1 MRKKLLSLALALVL
15 CLGLTVPA
23 AAATMTE
30 IVSPETY
37 YSFCEWAGYTIE
49 GFHEGITWRGHS
61 GGSGYGAFDKN
72 GNIIIPPHSYAI
84 ESDPTV
90 MDFSDGAAWARKD
103 NRWHAVDNTGKYLFT
118 LEKNLVPEED
128 GKSDFHEGLARV
140 YDKETKKYGYV
151 DKTGK
156 VVIPFEHDYQ
166 AGNFYDG
173 LAVAYDATNAYYG
186 YMDKTGKIVIPC
198 QYAGAKDFVNGFAVV
213 NQGNRWTVIDTTGKD
228 LLPQDYSYRSNN
240 WPEDI
245 SSEVVPMYQNGSFH
259 YGYAFVNKSGQ
270 IVSGGY
276 DFIWGFANGMA
287 LVKKDDKYG
296 YVNEA
301 GVLVIPCQYTSAE
314 DFRDGYAVVNS
325 HSIIDKTGKVTGTTN
340 NSAVN
345 AGNGC
350 FRISS
355 SESGRRRYGFIDYT
369 GREIVSC
376 KYAEVGGHLHGNAV
390 PAFSGGVAPVKTFDD
405 KWGFVDTTGAE
416 VVPCTLTEVEYT
428 DEPGIFIV
436 WNYNGDGKGSVLKSS
451 GWTEPSVS
459 SAPSTPSTPA
469 QPSGPSASPTNSKV
483 LVNGKETAFD
493 AYTIDGSNYFKLRD
507 LAYVLSGT
515 EKQFEVGWDNASKTI
530 TLTSGQGYTA
540 NGSEMG
546 AKSAG
551 SKAAAVSASKL
562 LIDGKEV
569 ALTAYTIDGNNYFK
583 LRDIGQ
589 AFDFGIGWDNAS
601 KTITIDTSAGYTA

>member
-84 ESDPTV
+84 ESTPTV

-186 YMDKTGKIVIPC
+186 YMDKTGKMVIPY
-198 QYAGAKDFVNGFAVV
+198 QYANAASFKNGVARVKL
-213 NQGNRWTVIDTTGKD
+213 GDRWTVIDTTGKD
-228 LLPQDYSYRSNN
+228 LLPQAYSAGTTST
-240 WPEDI
+240 EEHI
-245 SSEVVPMYQNGSFH
+245 SSEAILVLGSNGLWGF
-259 YGYAFVNKSGQ
+259 ANRAGQ
-270 IVSGGY
+270 IVSEGY
-276 DFIWGFANGMA
+276 IGIQPFSNGMA
-287 LVKKDDKYG
+287 CVCKQEGGYG

-301 GVLVIPCQYTSAE
+301 GVLVIPCQYKSAE
-314 DFRDGYAVVNS
+314 DFRDGYARVKTGDAY
-325 HSIIDKTGKVTGTTN
+325 SIIDKTGTVTGTIGDYAYAHN
-340 NSAVN
+340 L
-345 AGNGC
+345 GNGY
-350 FRISS
+350 FRNAS
-355 SESGRRRYGFIDYT
+355 SESGRSRYGYVDYT
-369 GREIVSC
+369 GREIVPC
-376 KYAEVGGHLHGNAV
+376 KYAEVED
-390 PAFSGGVAPVKTFDD
+390 FSGGVAAVQNFDG

-416 VVPCTLTEVEYT
+416 IVPCKLKWVEYT
-428 DEPGIFIV
+428 NEPGIFV
-436 WNYNGDGKGSVLKSS
+436 VNNYNDDGRTSIIKSS
-451 GWTEPSVS
+451 GWTEPAVS
-459 SAPSTPSTPA
+459 GSTPSTPA
-469 QPSGPSASPTNSKV
+469 KPAGPSANPTNSKV
-483 LVNGKETAFD
+483 LVNGKEVAFD

-507 LAYVLSGT
+507 LAFVLNGT

-530 TLTSGQGYTA
+530 TLTSGSAYTA
-540 NGSEMG
+540 NGSEMAKGSG
-546 AKSAG
+546 AQSA
-551 SKAAAVSASKL
+551 SVSASKL

-569 ALTAYTIDGNNYFK
+569 SLTAYTIGGNNYFK

-601 KTITIDTSAGYTA
+601 KTITIDTSTGYTA

>member
-61 GGSGYGAFDKN
+61 GGAGYGAFDKN

-84 ESDPTV
+84 ESTPTV

-103 NRWHAVDNTGKYLFT
+103 NRWHAVDNTGKHLFT

-198 QYAGAKDFVNGFAVV
+198 QYAVAKDFVNGFAVV

-228 LLPQDYSYRSNN
+228 LLPQDCRYDFNAYV

-245 SSEVVPMYQNGSFH
+245 SPEAVRVRRDR
-259 YGYAFVNKSGQ
+259 GYAFVNKSGQ

-276 DFIWGFANGMA
+276 DSTRVFTNGMA
-287 LVKKDDKYG
+287 RVEKDDKYG

-314 DFRDGYAVVNS
+314 DFRDGYAVVRVGRVGS
-325 HSIIDKTGKVTGTTN
+325 AYSIIDKTGKVTGT
-340 NSAVN
+340 SSGGRG

-355 SESGRRRYGFIDYT
+355 SESGRTRYGLIDYT
-369 GREIVSC
+369 GREIVPC
-376 KYAEVGGHLHGNAV
+376 KYKKIND
-390 PAFSGGVAPVKTFDD
+390 FSGGVAAVSTFDD

-416 VVPCTLTEVEYT
+416 VVPCTLTDLEYT
-428 DEPGIFIV
+428 DEPGVFIV

-469 QPSGPSASPTNSKV
+469 QPSGPSANPTNSKV
-483 LVNGKETAFD
+483 LVNGKEVAFD

-530 TLTSGQGYTA
+530 TLTSGKSYTA

-546 AKSAG
+546 ARSAG

>member
-1 MRKKLLSLALALVL
+1 MRKKILSLALALVL

-49 GFHEGITWRGHS
+49 GFHEGITWRGNS

-118 LEKNLVPEED
+118 LEKNVVPEED

-156 VVIPFEHDYQ
+156 VVIPFEHDYR

-173 LAVAYDATNAYYG
+173 LAVTYDATNAYYG
-186 YMDKTGKIVIPC
+186 YMDKTGKVVIPC
-198 QYAGAKDFVNGFAVV
+198 QYANARHFVNGFAVV
-213 NQGNRWTVIDTTGKD
+213 QLGNRQTVIDTTGKD
-228 LLPQDYSYRSNN
+228 LLPQDCSYNTSGYSGI
-240 WPEDI
+240 WPKDI
-245 SSEVVPMYQNGSFH
+245 SPEAVRVRQDGG
-259 YGYAFVNKSGQ
+259 GYAFVNKSGQ

-276 DFIWGFANGMA
+276 DSTWGFTNGMA
-287 LVKKDDKYG
+287 VVEKDDKYG

-301 GVLVIPCQYTSAE
+301 GVLVIPCQYEYAYE
-314 DFRDGYAVVNS
+314 FCDGYAVVKVGGS
-325 HSIIDKTGKVTGTTN
+325 HSIIDKTGKVTGSIGDYAN
-340 NSAVN
+340 NT
-345 AGNGC
+345 GNGC
-350 FRISS
+350 FRIQS
-355 SESGRRRYGFIDYT
+355 SESGRTRYGFIDYT

-376 KYAEVGGHLHGNAV
+376 KYAEVKD
-390 PAFSGGVAPVKTFDD
+390 FSGGVAAVKTFDD

-416 VVPCTLTEVEYT
+416 VVPCTLTDLEYT
-428 DEPGIFIV
+428 DEPGVFIV

-459 SAPSTPSTPA
+459 SAPGAPSTPA
-469 QPSGPSASPTNSKV
+469 QPSGPSANPTNSKV
-483 LVNGKETAFD
+483 LVNGKEVAFD

-530 TLTSGQGYTA
+530 TLTSGKSYTA
-540 NGSEMG
+540 NGSEM
-546 AKSAG
+546 ASRSAG

>member
-156 VVIPFEHDYQ
+156 VVIPFEHDYR

-173 LAVAYDATNAYYG
+173 LAVTYDATNAYYG
-186 YMDKTGKIVIPC
+186 YMDKTGKVVIPC
-198 QYAGAKDFVNGFAVV
+198 QYANARHFVNGFAVV
-213 NQGNRWTVIDTTGKD
+213 QLGNRQTVIDTTGKD

-245 SSEVVPMYQNGSFH
+245 SSEVVPMYQKDSFH

-276 DFIWGFANGMA
+276 DFVWGFANGMA
-287 LVKKDDKYG
+287 LVQKDDKYG

-301 GVLVIPCQYTSAE
+301 GVLVIPCQYISVSAFE
-314 DFRDGYAVVNS
+314 FCDGYALVNS

-376 KYAEVGGHLHGNAV
+376 KYAEVKD
-390 PAFSGGVAPVKTFDD
+390 FSGGVAAVKTFDD

-428 DEPGIFIV
+428 DEPGVFV
-436 WNYNGDGKGSVLKSS
+436 VKNFNGDGKMSIIKSS

-483 LVNGKETAFD
+483 LVNGKEVAFD

>member
-37 YSFCEWAGYTIE
+37 YSFCERAGYTIE

-61 GGSGYGAFDKN
+61 GAAGYGAFDKN

-84 ESDPTV
+84 ESTPTV

-118 LEKNLVPEED
+118 LEKNVVPEED

-156 VVIPFEHDYQ
+156 VVIPFEHDYR

-173 LAVAYDATNAYYG
+173 LAVTYDATNAYYG
-186 YMDKTGKIVIPC
+186 YMDKTGKVVIPC
-198 QYAGAKDFVNGFAVV
+198 QYANARHFVNGFAVV
-213 NQGNRWTVIDTTGKD
+213 QLGNRQTVIDTTGKD

-276 DFIWGFANGMA
+276 DFVWGFANGMA
-287 LVKKDDKYG
+287 LVQKDDKYG

-301 GVLVIPCQYTSAE
+301 GVLVIPCQYNSAN
-314 DFRDGYAVVNS
+314 DFRDGYARVHNGGGPYVGT
-325 HSIIDKTGKVTGTTN
+325 IIDKTGKVTGTVPENVDYST
-340 NSAVN
+340 N

-350 FRISS
+350 FAVSS

-376 KYAEVGGHLHGNAV
+376 KYAEVKD
-390 PAFSGGVAPVKTFDD
+390 FSGGVAAVKTFDD

-428 DEPGIFIV
+428 DEPGVFV
-436 WNYNGDGKGSVLKSS
+436 VKNFNGDGKMSIIKSS

-459 SAPSTPSTPA
+459 SAPSTPA
-469 QPSGPSASPTNSKV
+469 QPSGPSANPTNSKV
-483 LVNGKETAFD
+483 LVNGKEVAFD

-530 TLTSGQGYTA
+530 TLTSGKSYTA

-546 AKSAG
+546 TKSAG